1 MKNILRGLTFYKKK
15 IVLVFLMVIGSAMSS
30 LALPMYM
37 SRVINVAIVNEDMG
51 MVLRIGV
58 QMLFFVILGLSC
70 SIAMGYFAAHVSVGF
85 SKSLRSRV
93 FKKVQEFSQ
102 PEFDAIST
110 SSLITR
116 TNNDVMQIQTFVN
129 IVLRISL
136 MAPIMAV
143 GGIVMAL
150 AKNVKMSMILL
161 VAMPVMLLFI
171 FNAARRIVPLSSK
184 MQGRLDEINLVIREK
199 LTGIRVART
208 FGTEAYEEERFEKVN
223 RDFME
228 NATKLG
234 KIMATLMPGLNLILY
249 GTTVAL
255 MAFAG
260 FEIVKGSL
268 VPVGDMIAVIQYVI
282 QIIMSVVMMS
292 MVFLF
297 YPRASVSAKRIDEV
311 LSMVPSIQNTSRE
324 LPPTEERGRVSF
336 RSVSFTFPN
345 ANAPA
350 LENIS
355 FDSEP
360 EEITAIIGSTG
371 SGKSTLINLI
381 PRFYDVQ
388 SGEILVD
395 GVNIKDMDLNVLRG
409 KIGLVPQKAFLF
421 KGSIRDNIAY
431 GTSLS
436 DEEIH
441 HVLQI
446 AQSEQFVMEKEG
458 GLDAPI
464 TQGAT
469 NLSGGQ
475 KQRLAIARAIGRKPE
490 IYIFDDSFSALDFK
504 TDSALRKALFRE
516 TENATVILVAQRVST
531 IKNADRII
539 VLENGKIA
547 GIGKHT
553 ELLQN
558 CEVYREI
565 VYSQMSEEEAR

>member
-15 IVLVFLMVIGSAMSS
+15 IALVFLMVIGSAMSS

-51 MVLRIGV
+51 MVLWIGA

-85 SKSLRSRV
+85 SKSLRSSV

-102 PEFDAIST
+102 LEFDTIST

-129 IVLRISL
+129 ILLRISL

-143 GGIVMAL
+143 GGVVMAL
-150 AKNVKMSMILL
+150 AKNVTMSMILL

-184 MQGRLDEINLVIREK
+184 MQERLDEINLVIREK

-208 FGTEAYEEERFEKVN
+208 FGTEEYEEKRFEKVN
-223 RDFME
+223 RDLME
-228 NATKLG
+228 NAIKLG
-234 KIMATLMPGLNLILY
+234 KIMATLMPGLNLVLY

-260 FEIVKGSL
+260 FQIVKDSL

-311 LSMVPSIQNTSRE
+311 LNIVPSIQNANRDLTQSN
-324 LPPTEERGRVSF
+324 ERGRVSF

-360 EEITAIIGSTG
+360 GEITAIIGSTG
-371 SGKSTLINLI
+371 AGKSTLINLI

-421 KGSIRDNIAY
+421 KGSIRDNVGY

-436 DEEIH
+436 DDEIH
-441 HVLQI
+441 HALQI

-458 GLDAPI
+458 GLDAPV

-516 TENATVILVAQRVST
+516 TRNATVILVAQRVST

-547 GIGKHT
+547 GIGKHA

-565 VYSQMSEEEAR
+565 VYSQMSEEEAQ